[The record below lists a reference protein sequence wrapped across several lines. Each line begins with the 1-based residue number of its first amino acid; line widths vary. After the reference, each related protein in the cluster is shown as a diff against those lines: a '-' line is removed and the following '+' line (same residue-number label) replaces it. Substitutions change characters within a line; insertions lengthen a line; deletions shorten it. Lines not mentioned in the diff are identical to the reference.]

1 MPLKLRIL
9 LSAVLRKIK
18 KIVDKQHDDYGT
30 RPKVLFLSPSQG
42 IFENKQVNYRHL
54 SFVDSSLE
62 PTQWQLVARKK
73 LAELVGY
80 QAKRPL
86 VETILTKNFVQFDSS
101 FSRSKSYLRVNS
113 CSDVP
118 VTIVKPESTKSRR
131 KPVLIFLA
139 GSTSG
144 VHVGWGEVRV
154 PIDHDRVS
162 CGSDI
167 LLRAA
172 HDGYFGVGVEQ
183 AGFGERQEK
192 HLHKKSSSRTAD
204 AFCHLVMQGR
214 SLLGLGATEVS
225 SVIDWLVDNANEFEI
240 DIKKIYLY
248 GHSSGG
254 TLAQYCAALDPRIAG
269 IVASGSVGYFKNTI
283 TKRGVASGLSVVP
296 GILNWFEASDLI
308 SLIAPRS
315 FIAVS
320 GVNDHIFP
328 YKGAKSVV
336 DEATLFYEKLGAA
349 HKISALEADGEHRY
363 YGQHSWEYFKSNVQ
377 KSSPR

>member
-1 MPLKLRIL
+1 MPLKFRIL
-9 LSAVLRKIK
+9 LSAVIRKIK
-18 KIVDKQHDDYGT
+18 KMIDKQHDDYGI
-30 RPKVLFLSPSQG
+30 RPKNLFLSPSQG
-42 IFENKQVNYRHL
+42 ILANIQVNYRNL
-54 SFVDSSLE
+54 SFVNSSLE
-62 PTQWQLVARKK
+62 PTQWQLLARKK

-86 VETILTKNFVQFDSS
+86 VETISTQDFVQFDSS
-101 FSRSKSYLRVNS
+101 YLRSKSYLRVNR

-118 VTIVKPESTKSRR
+118 VTIVKPESTKSKR

-172 HDGYFGVGVEQ
+172 NDGYFGVGVEQ

-225 SVIDWLVDNANEFEI
+225 SIIDWLVDNANEFGI
-240 DIKKIYLY
+240 DSKKIYVY

-254 TLAQYCAALDPRIAG
+254 TLAQYCGALDPRIAG
-269 IVASGSVGYFKNTI
+269 IMASGSVGCFENTI
-283 TKRGVASGLSVVP
+283 AKRGAASGLSVVP
-296 GILNWFEASDLI
+296 GILNWFEASDVI

-320 GVNDHIFP
+320 GVKDHIFP

-336 DEATLFYEKLGAA
+336 DEASLFYEKLGAT
-349 HKISALEADGEHRY
+349 HKISALKADGGHKY
-363 YGQHSWEYFKSNVQ
+363 YGQHSWEYFKSNI
-377 KSSPR
+377 

>member
-18 KIVDKQHDDYGT
+18 KIIDKQHDDYGT

-86 VETILTKNFVQFDSS
+86 VETILTQNFVQFDSS
-101 FSRSKSYLRVNS
+101 YSRSKSYLRVNS

-172 HDGYFGVGVEQ
+172 NDGYFGVGVEQ

-240 DIKKIYLY
+240 DIKKIYVY

-363 YGQHSWEYFKSNVQ
+363 YGQHSWEYFKSNV
-377 KSSPR
+377 

>member
-18 KIVDKQHDDYGT
+18 KIIDKQHDDYGI

-86 VETILTKNFVQFDSS
+86 VETILTQNFVQFDSS
-101 FSRSKSYLRVNS
+101 YSRSKSYLRVNS

-118 VTIVKPESTKSRR
+118 VTIVKPESIKSKR

-240 DIKKIYLY
+240 DIKKIYVY

-363 YGQHSWEYFKSNVQ
+363 YGQHSWEYFKSNV
-377 KSSPR
+377 

>member
-18 KIVDKQHDDYGT
+18 KIIDKQHDDYGT

-42 IFENKQVNYRHL
+42 IFENKQVNYRYL

-240 DIKKIYLY
+240 DIKKIYVY

-320 GVNDHIFP
+320 GINDHIFP

-336 DEATLFYEKLGAA
+336 DEATLFYEKLGAV

-363 YGQHSWEYFKSNVQ
+363 YGQHSWEYFKSNV
-377 KSSPR
+377 

>member
-1 MPLKLRIL
+1 MMPLKFRIL
-9 LSAVLRKIK
+9 LSAVIRKIK
-18 KIVDKQHDDYGT
+18 KMIDKQHDDYGI
-30 RPKVLFLSPSQG
+30 RPKNLFLSPSQG
-42 IFENKQVNYRHL
+42 ILANIQVNYRNL
-54 SFVDSSLE
+54 SFVNSSLE
-62 PTQWQLVARKK
+62 PTQWQLLARKK

-86 VETILTKNFVQFDSS
+86 VETISTQDFVQFDSS
-101 FSRSKSYLRVNS
+101 YLRSKSYLRVNR

-118 VTIVKPESTKSRR
+118 VTIVKPESTKSKR

-172 HDGYFGVGVEQ
+172 NDGYFGVGVEQ

-225 SVIDWLVDNANEFEI
+225 SIIDWLVDNANEFGI
-240 DIKKIYLY
+240 DSKKIYVY

-254 TLAQYCAALDPRIAG
+254 TLAQYCGALDPRIAG
-269 IVASGSVGYFKNTI
+269 IMASGSVGCFENTI
-283 TKRGVASGLSVVP
+283 AKRGAASGLSVVP
-296 GILNWFEASDLI
+296 GILNWFEASDVI

-320 GVNDHIFP
+320 GVKDHIFP

-336 DEATLFYEKLGAA
+336 DEASLFYEKLGAT
-349 HKISALEADGEHRY
+349 HKISALKADGGHKY
-363 YGQHSWEYFKSNVQ
+363 YGQHSWEYFKSNI
-377 KSSPR
+377 

>member
-18 KIVDKQHDDYGT
+18 KITDKQHDDYGT

-42 IFENKQVNYRHL
+42 IFENIQVNYRQL
-54 SFVDSSLE
+54 SFVNSSLE

-80 QAKRPL
+80 QANRPL
-86 VETILTKNFVQFDSS
+86 VETVLTQNFAQFDSS
-101 FSRSKSYLRVNS
+101 YSRSKTYLRVNS

-118 VTIVKPESTKSRR
+118 VTIVKPESIKSKR

-240 DIKKIYLY
+240 DINKIYVY

-283 TKRGVASGLSVVP
+283 TKRGAASGLSVVP

-328 YKGAKSVV
+328 YEGVKSVV
-336 DEATLFYEKLGAA
+336 DEASLFYERIGAA

-363 YGQHSWEYFKSNVQ
+363 YGQHSWEYFKSNV
-377 KSSPR
+377 

>member
-18 KIVDKQHDDYGT
+18 KIIDKQHDDYGT

-240 DIKKIYLY
+240 DIKKIYVY

-336 DEATLFYEKLGAA
+336 DEASLFYEKLGAA

-363 YGQHSWEYFKSNVQ
+363 YGQHSWEYFKSNV
-377 KSSPR
+377 

>member
-1 MPLKLRIL
+1 MLPLKSKIF
-9 LSAVLRKIK
+9 LSAVIRKIK
-18 KIVDKQHDDYGT
+18 KIIDKQHDDFGT
-30 RPKVLFLSPSQG
+30 RSKNLFLSPSQG
-42 IFENKQVNYRHL
+42 IFENIQVNYRHL
-54 SFVDSSLE
+54 SFVNSSLE
-62 PTQWQLVARKK
+62 PTQWQLSARKK

-80 QAKRPL
+80 QARRPL
-86 VETILTKNFVQFDSS
+86 VETVFNQNFVQFDISYL
-101 FSRSKSYLRVNS
+101 RSKSYLRVNR
-113 CSDVP
+113 CSDIP
-118 VTIVKPESTKSRR
+118 VTIIKSESVKSKP

-172 HDGYFGVGVEQ
+172 NDGYLGVGVEQ

-214 SLLGLGATEVS
+214 SLLGLGATEIS
-225 SVIDWLVDNANEFEI
+225 SVIDWLIDNANEFEI
-240 DIKKIYLY
+240 DSKKIYVY
-248 GHSSGG
+248 GHSCGG
-254 TLAQYCAALDPRIAG
+254 TLAQYCGALDPRIAG
-269 IVASGSVGYFKNTI
+269 IMASGSVGYFENTI
-283 TKRGVASGLSVVP
+283 AKRGVASGLSVVP
-296 GILNWFEASDLI
+296 GILNWFEASDVI

-320 GVNDHIFP
+320 GNKDHIFP

-336 DEATLFYEKLGAA
+336 EEASLFYEKFGATR
-349 HKISALEADGEHRY
+349 KISALEADGGHRY
-363 YGQHSWEYFKSNVQ
+363 YGQYSWEYFKSNI
-377 KSSPR
+377 

>member
-1 MPLKLRIL
+1 MI
-9 LSAVLRKIK
+9 
-18 KIVDKQHDDYGT
+18 DKQHDDYGI
-30 RPKVLFLSPSQG
+30 RPKNLFLSPSQG
-42 IFENKQVNYRHL
+42 IFENIYVNYRHL
-54 SFVDSSLE
+54 SFAKSSLE
-62 PTQWQLVARKK
+62 PNQWQSVARKK

-80 QAKRPL
+80 QVKRPL
-86 VETILTKNFVQFDSS
+86 VEVIYNHNLVQFDSS
-101 FSRSKSYLRVNS
+101 GSRSKLYLRVNRS
-113 CSDVP
+113 SDVP
-118 VTIVKPESTKSRR
+118 VTIIRPKVIKSKS

-154 PIDHDRVS
+154 PIDHDRVA

-167 LLRAA
+167 LSRAA
-172 HDGYFGVGVEQ
+172 DDGYFGVGIEQ

-204 AFCHLVMQGR
+204 AFCHLVLQGR

-225 SVIDWLVDNANEFEI
+225 AVIDWLVDNANDFGI
-240 DIKKIYLY
+240 DRKKIYVY

-254 TLAQYCAALDPRIAG
+254 TLAQYCGALDQRIAG
-269 IVASGSVGYFKNTI
+269 VMASGSVGYFENTI
-283 TKRGVASGLSVVP
+283 AKRGVSSGLSVVP
-296 GILNWFEASDLI
+296 GILNWFEASDVI

-320 GVNDHIFP
+320 GDMDHIFP

-336 DEATLFYEKLGAA
+336 EEASSFYEKFDATS
-349 HKISALEADGEHRY
+349 KISALRADGGHRY
-363 YGQHSWEYFKSNVQ
+363 YGQHSWEYFKSNI
-377 KSSPR
+377 

>member
-9 LSAVLRKIK
+9 LSAVIRKIK
-18 KIVDKQHDDYGT
+18 KMIDKQHDDYGI
-30 RPKVLFLSPSQG
+30 RPKNLFLSPSQG
-42 IFENKQVNYRHL
+42 ILANIQVNYRNL
-54 SFVDSSLE
+54 SFVNSSLE
-62 PTQWQLVARKK
+62 PTQWQLLARKK

-80 QAKRPL
+80 QAKRSL
-86 VETILTKNFVQFDSS
+86 VETISTQNFVQFDSS
-101 FSRSKSYLRVNS
+101 YLRSKSYLRVNR

-118 VTIVKPESTKSRR
+118 VTIVKTESIKSKR

-172 HDGYFGVGVEQ
+172 NDGYFGVGVEQ

-225 SVIDWLVDNANEFEI
+225 SIIDWLVDNANEFGI
-240 DIKKIYLY
+240 DSKKIYVY

-254 TLAQYCAALDPRIAG
+254 TLAQYCGALDPRIAG
-269 IVASGSVGYFKNTI
+269 IMASGSVGYFENTI
-283 TKRGVASGLSVVP
+283 AKRGAASGLSVVP
-296 GILNWFEASDLI
+296 GILNWFEASDVI

-320 GVNDHIFP
+320 GVKDHIFP
-328 YKGAKSVV
+328 FKGAKSVV
-336 DEATLFYEKLGAA
+336 DEASLFYEKLGAT
-349 HKISALEADGEHRY
+349 HKISALKADGGHKY
-363 YGQHSWEYFKSNVQ
+363 YGQHSWEYFKSNI
-377 KSSPR
+377 

>member
-1 MPLKLRIL
+1 MMPLKFRIL
-9 LSAVLRKIK
+9 LSAVIRKIK
-18 KIVDKQHDDYGT
+18 KMIDKQHDDYGI
-30 RPKVLFLSPSQG
+30 RPKNLFLSPSQG
-42 IFENKQVNYRHL
+42 ILANIQVNYRNL
-54 SFVDSSLE
+54 SFVNSSLE
-62 PTQWQLVARKK
+62 PTQWQLLARKK

-86 VETILTKNFVQFDSS
+86 VETISTQNFIQFDSS
-101 FSRSKSYLRVNS
+101 YLRSKSYLRVNR

-118 VTIVKPESTKSRR
+118 VTIVKPESTKSKR

-172 HDGYFGVGVEQ
+172 NDGYFGVGVEQ

-225 SVIDWLVDNANEFEI
+225 SIIDWLVDNANEFGI
-240 DIKKIYLY
+240 DSKKIYVY

-254 TLAQYCAALDPRIAG
+254 TLAQYCGALDPRIAG
-269 IVASGSVGYFKNTI
+269 IMASGSVGCFENTI
-283 TKRGVASGLSVVP
+283 AKRGAASGLSVVP
-296 GILNWFEASDLI
+296 GILNWFEASDVI

-320 GVNDHIFP
+320 GVKDHIFP

-336 DEATLFYEKLGAA
+336 DEASLFYEKLGAT
-349 HKISALEADGEHRY
+349 HKISALKADGGHKY
-363 YGQHSWEYFKSNVQ
+363 YGQHSWEYFKSNI
-377 KSSPR
+377 

>member
-18 KIVDKQHDDYGT
+18 KIIDKQHDDYGT
-30 RPKVLFLSPSQG
+30 RPNVLFLSPSQG

-240 DIKKIYLY
+240 DIKKIYVY

-363 YGQHSWEYFKSNVQ
+363 YGQHSWEYFKSNV
-377 KSSPR
+377 

>member
-18 KIVDKQHDDYGT
+18 KIIDKQHDDYGT

-183 AGFGERQEK
+183 VGFGERQEK

-225 SVIDWLVDNANEFEI
+225 SVIDWLVDNSSEFEI
-240 DIKKIYLY
+240 DIKKIYVY

-363 YGQHSWEYFKSNVQ
+363 YGQHSWEYFKSNV
-377 KSSPR
+377 

>member
-18 KIVDKQHDDYGT
+18 KIIDKQHDDYGT

-101 FSRSKSYLRVNS
+101 YSRSKSYLRVNS

-118 VTIVKPESTKSRR
+118 VTIVKPESIKSKR

-240 DIKKIYLY
+240 DIKKIYVY

-363 YGQHSWEYFKSNVQ
+363 YGQHSWEYFKSNV
-377 KSSPR
+377 

>member
-1 MPLKLRIL
+1 MMPLKFRIL
-9 LSAVLRKIK
+9 LSAVIRKIK
-18 KIVDKQHDDYGT
+18 KMIDKQHDDYGI
-30 RPKVLFLSPSQG
+30 RQKNLFLSPSQG
-42 IFENKQVNYRHL
+42 ILANIQVNYRNL
-54 SFVDSSLE
+54 SFVNSSLE
-62 PTQWQLVARKK
+62 PTQWQLLARKK

-86 VETILTKNFVQFDSS
+86 VETISTQNFVQFDSS
-101 FSRSKSYLRVNS
+101 YLRSKSYLRVNR

-118 VTIVKPESTKSRR
+118 VTIVKPEGIKSKR

-172 HDGYFGVGVEQ
+172 NDGYFGVGVEQ

-225 SVIDWLVDNANEFEI
+225 SIIDWLVDNANEFGI
-240 DIKKIYLY
+240 DSKKIYVY

-254 TLAQYCAALDPRIAG
+254 TLAQYCGALDPRIAG
-269 IVASGSVGYFKNTI
+269 IMASGSVGCFENTI
-283 TKRGVASGLSVVP
+283 AKRGAASGLSVVP
-296 GILNWFEASDLI
+296 GILNWFEASDVI

-320 GVNDHIFP
+320 GVKDHIFP

-336 DEATLFYEKLGAA
+336 DEASLFYEKLGAT
-349 HKISALEADGEHRY
+349 HKISALKADGGHKY
-363 YGQHSWEYFKSNVQ
+363 YGQHSWEYFKSNI
-377 KSSPR
+377 